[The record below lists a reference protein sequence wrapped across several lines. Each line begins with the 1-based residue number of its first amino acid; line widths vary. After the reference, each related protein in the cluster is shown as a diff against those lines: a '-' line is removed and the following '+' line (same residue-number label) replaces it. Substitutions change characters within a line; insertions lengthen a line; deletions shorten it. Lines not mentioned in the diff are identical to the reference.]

1 MDEKLLEEVMYM
13 LDELSQDTSVP
24 KNVRKTA
31 SDSKSALSKEQDSL
45 DLRCATA
52 VSLLDEIA
60 NDPNVP
66 AHGRASLY
74 TVISRLEALG
84 KT

>member
-1 MDEKLLEEVMYM
+1 MDEKMLEEVVYM
-13 LDELSQDTSVP
+13 LDELSHDTSVA
-24 KNVRKTA
+24 KNVRNTA
-31 SDSKSALSKEQDSL
+31 TDSKSALSKEQDSL
-45 DLRCATA
+45 DLRCPTV

-60 NDPNVP
+60 NDPNLP

-74 TVISRLEALG
+74 TIISRLEALA